1 MSSSPAPVAELLA
14 ELERAL
20 AALGLRWFLF
30 GAQAAVLHGVA
41 RLTADV
47 DVTVELGPHS
57 SAALVDALTRA
68 GFDLRVP
75 DVAGFVEATRV
86 LPFVHRRSRMPVDVV
101 LAGPGLE
108 EQFLARAEEREIGGA
123 RIPVASAEDLVAMKV
138 LAGRGRDLEDVEAIV
153 RIRPDLDLSR
163 IRGVLRLLEMALDRG
178 DLVSEIE
185 RVVARVTLGRR

>member
-1 MSSSPAPVAELLA
+1 VSSTPAPVAELLA
-14 ELERAL
+14 ELGRAF

-47 DVTVELGPHS
+47 DVTVELGRHS
-57 SAALVDALTRA
+57 SEALVDTLNRA

-108 EQFLARAEEREIGGA
+108 EQFLDRAEEREIGGA

-153 RIRPDLDLSR
+153 RVQPDLDLSL
-163 IRGVLRLLEMALDRG
+163 IRRVLRLLEMALDRG
-178 DLVSEIE
+178 DLVSEMD
-185 RVVARVTLGRR
+185 RVVARVTQGRR

>member
-1 MSSSPAPVAELLA
+1 M
-14 ELERAL
+14 
-20 AALGLRWFLF
+20 
-30 GAQAAVLHGVA
+30 LHGVA

-47 DVTVELGPHS
+47 DVTVDLGPHS
-57 SAALVDALTRA
+57 SAVLVDALARA

-75 DVAGFVEATRV
+75 DVAGFVETTRV

-138 LAGRGRDLEDVEAIV
+138 LAEQGRDLEDVEAIV
-153 RIRPDLDLSR
+153 RVRPDLDLSR
-163 IRGVLRLLEMALDRG
+163 VQ
-178 DLVSEIE
+178 E
-185 RVVARVTLGRR
+185 RPATAREGARPERPA

>member
-1 MSSSPAPVAELLA
+1 MSSSPPPVAELLA
-14 ELERAL
+14 ELGRAF

-47 DVTVELGPHS
+47 DVTVELGAHS

-68 GFDLRVP
+68 GFDLRIP

-163 IRGVLRLLEMALDRG
+163 IRSVLRLLEMALDRG

-185 RVVARVTLGRR
+185 RVVTWVTQGRR